1 MDVPIAEQTSL
12 WWRLKG
18 QSAQGNCGR
27 GVKEVNPAVPDRRT
41 QRIRQI
47 RCVDM
52 PSNSD
57 LRSTL
62 NHLIQTCRDG
72 QEGFLTAAENVQGDE
87 LRRLFNECSLQRA
100 KFTGELQTAAH
111 GLGDSNPENASSV
124 SGTLHRGWINLK
136 TAIGGRDQHAILA
149 ECERG
154 EDIAVAEHKKALAL
168 ELPRDIREIV
178 QKPTCRH
185 SCHSWSD

>member
-1 MDVPIAEQTSL
+1 MQ
-12 WWRLKG
+12 
-18 QSAQGNCGR
+18 
-27 GVKEVNPAVPDRRT
+27 
-41 QRIRQI
+41 
-47 RCVDM
+47 
-52 PSNSD
+52 SNSE

-72 QEGFLTAAENVQGDE
+72 QEGFLTAAENVKGDE
-87 LRRLFNECSLQRA
+87 LKRLFNECSLQRA

-136 TAIGGRDQHAILA
+136 TAIGGRDQHAILE

-154 EDIAVAEHKKALAL
+154 EDVAVAQYKKALAS
-168 ELPRDIREIV
+168 ELPGDIREMIQHQHAAV
-178 QKPTCRH
+178 LATHDRIKALR
-185 SCHSWSD
+185 DAK

>member
-1 MDVPIAEQTSL
+1 M
-12 WWRLKG
+12 
-18 QSAQGNCGR
+18 QSNA
-27 GVKEVNPAVPDRRT
+27 
-41 QRIRQI
+41 
-47 RCVDM
+47 
-52 PSNSD
+52 D

-72 QEGFLTAAENVQGDE
+72 QEGFLTAAENVPGDE
-87 LRRLFNECSLQRA
+87 LKKLFNECSLQRA

-111 GLGDSNPENASSV
+111 TLGNSNPENSSSL

-154 EDIAVAEHKKALAL
+154 EDIAVAEYKKALAS
-168 ELPRDIREIV
+168 ELPGDIREII
-178 QKPTCRH
+178 QHQH
-185 SCHSWSD
+185 SVILATHDRVKALRDAQ